1 MAEFYTVPNIY
12 SDMSNQSQGYFAFR
26 FACQR
31 CGTAIE
37 STPIRSTVAT
47 TQNIMDVG
55 IGLLGGFW
63 GRAAQEGEQMYG
75 AKWHQ
80 EQAQAL
86 TKAWQEV
93 QHEFHLCPRCHT
105 TVCMRCWNT
114 PLNLC
119 IGCAPDLK
127 ADAASFQ
134 HGLTVEAQRQQ
145 IQEGYHAPQFNVSA
159 IPSAVTP
166 DMVVQPQQP
175 QQPRQLQQPQQYAA
189 QAQVQAPPDA
199 QYPQPVGAPVGAN
212 NPLAGT
218 PFDTPGFPK
227 QVMCTV
233 CRKMGPPGKFCDNC
247 GTKLP
252 MPDLFCPNCS
262 EPVQATTRFC
272 PECGTKLGQA
282 T

>member
-1 MAEFYTVPNIY
+1 MAEFFTVPNIY
-12 SDMSNQSQGYFAFR
+12 SDMSNQSQGYFMFR
-26 FACQR
+26 FSCQR

-37 STPIRSTVAT
+37 CTPIRSTVAT
-47 TQNIMDVG
+47 AQNIMDVG
-55 IGLLGGFW
+55 IGFLGGFW
-63 GRAAQEGEQMYG
+63 GRAAEAGEQMYG
-75 AKWHQ
+75 TKWHQ

-86 TKAWQEV
+86 TTAWQQV
-93 QHEFHLCPRCHT
+93 QHQFHTCPKCHM

-114 PLNLC
+114 TLNLC
-119 IGCAPDLK
+119 TGCAPDLK
-127 ADAASFQ
+127 ADAAGYQ
-134 HGLTVEAQRQQ
+134 HELNIEAQRQQ
-145 IQEGYHAPQFNVSA
+145 IEQGYHAPQFNVSA

-166 DMVVQPQQP
+166 DMVEQPPRP
-175 QQPRQLQQPQQYAA
+175 QQLQQSQQYPAPLQSPQHPQQMG
-189 QAQVQAPPDA
+189 
-199 QYPQPVGAPVGAN
+199 GAPGISN

-218 PFDTPGFPK
+218 RFDTPGFPK
-227 QVMCTV
+227 LVMCPV

-262 EPVQATTRFC
+262 EPVQPNTRFC